1 MEILMRKIYDVEDA
15 KLVSLQSAFELD
27 NLIRALVE
35 LSCGYGKGSRYFTGK
50 WCQLRL

>member
-1 MEILMRKIYDVEDA
+1 MHDVEDA

-35 LSCGYGKGSRYFTGK
+35 LSCGHGKGSSYFTRK
-50 WCQLRL
+50 WCQL